1 MATFQNPSTV
11 AARWRDGALAA
22 VSLAFLLAAGGCG
35 GSGGETPAPPPV
47 EAPPPAGSATVGGAA
62 QTVAVTID
70 GIGGASVVV
79 PPEALA
85 EAVTVRIAA
94 DTTGAPPWPPDL
106 VPRGPVL
113 ALTPHDVA
121 FAGPVRVR
129 LPAPAVTLAEGERL
143 VLAKASPQGDWVPM
157 ADTRLVDGQLELEV
171 TSFSFFAPVVIRT
184 ATASLQPWSAT
195 LTLACGTQDC
205 QRLVGPADVAAT
217 VTTNN
222 GVLPPSC
229 TASNARVEIQTWYRD
244 SALSLLGLSRYAFD
258 MVMPSTGGT
267 AVRHWSANLLPLF
280 GGEIRA
286 RLVCGGSVV
295 QSAGIATLN
304 WQRGSGI
311 HVLPVALSLPGVN
324 SGGVAVAEATLTG
337 GGQTAIEGRD
347 RIYYPNAPGASSQA
361 TVDWER
367 SDDDGAS
374 WRFVATS
381 YQTLAT
387 PSPFGNETQP
397 WDYWTVRHE
406 FGADG
411 NRSGRILFRVR
422 ACVDARLTLDLG
434 RTVTVERRCRTG
446 EVGTANVVAAAA
458 PPIFTQ
464 QPRALLV
471 LAGQTAT
478 LSAMATGLP
487 APTLSW
493 QTRPANSLGGWSDVS
508 GANSGS
514 YTTPVLGLADNGTQY
529 RAVAANSG
537 GTEFSAP
544 VTVSVGDAPVA
555 PQITSDLSAI
565 RTLRGGDATMAVA
578 VRGTEPLSY
587 EWRVG
592 GILVQGQNAP
602 VLNLQSIQ
610 FGSTVTVTVS
620 NVAGSV
626 TSREVAIT
634 LVNATT
640 PLQPLA
646 IVRQPLASTVTVGN
660 TATLVVQAEGGGS
673 IGYQWQRNGIDI
685 AGATEP
691 VYALT
696 SAQPADAGSY
706 RVIVSRNTE
715 TLTSSEVALT
725 VNAAGPQP
733 ETLNIT
739 FQPTGLSLNPG
750 QTAVFAV
757 AGTGAGPLRYQW
769 LREGVPISGATTPVL
784 KIDAVAAG
792 DAGNYTVHVMDSTG
806 TVVSNAAGLVVL
818 PAPGAPRFTS
828 FAMPAGSVVGDTPR
842 ITITVGASPQ
852 AQCLWLRNGEL
863 ITGANDCSGYT
874 TPPLTLADNGAVYTA
889 VAYNAG
895 GAAVSGAFV
904 LSVRQPAAP
913 VILSHP
919 IDASTTEGG
928 AAVFSV
934 AYSGAPPP
942 QRRWFI
948 NGVELPVAYLLP
960 FTAGACSGGYDVTEG
975 SLRLL
980 QVTASCDGATVQFV
994 ATNNLG
1000 SATSSTARLAVTPS
1014 VPAGAL
1020 TATQVV
1026 AGNEWSVV
1034 LRPDR
1039 TVWGWGGLHKL
1050 DGTVV
1055 VSNLA
1060 PGDQARR
1067 PVQMYPALLTDVR
1080 QIAGWY
1086 DGFWALTGE
1095 PGSAGSRVLHWG
1107 NARSANDGRGADGQG
1122 NLGSMPAF
1130 RVNASPVPML
1140 ERRTVNG
1147 ALQSVPVDR
1156 VCSVAATSDRTL
1168 LIRALDGFG
1177 TPTDC
1182 APGSAKTV
1190 WVAGTLT
1197 AYGSDAVGVV
1207 LPVQGLPA
1215 GIPARLITAQHSAQS
1230 SSGPALV
1237 LMEDGS
1243 LHGWGMNIGNQFG
1256 LPLPANTGTVGSDT
1270 APQRLPGAW
1279 GAARVAA
1286 FSYVGLIVGR
1296 GDGSAMVSGRNDGGE
1311 LGLGPQPS
1319 GTVNNGP
1326 MPLLATAGVPLDGVD
1341 ALASAQVQVSLA
1353 LRQGRILAWGAAN
1366 QPLQGGSTTALP
1378 YPRLLPAS
1386 GDGWRALSA
1395 GHAHALAIAA
1405 NGVVYTWGNG
1415 LRGALGNGQDSGAV
1429 AAPTMVTVP

>member
-1 MATFQNPSTV
+1 MHRRLLS
-11 AARWRDGALAA
+11 RALAA
-22 VSLAFLLAAGGCG
+22 MALAGLVAAGGCG
-35 GSGGETPAPPPV
+35 GSGSEAPAPPPV
-47 EAPPPAGSATVGGAA
+47 QASPPPGSATVGGAT
-62 QTVAVTID
+62 QTAAVTID

-94 DTTGAPPWPPDL
+94 DTTGAPPLPAGL
-106 VPRGPVL
+106 VPRGAVL

-121 FAGPVRVR
+121 FAVPVRVR
-129 LPAPAVTLAEGERL
+129 IPAPAVTLADGERL

-157 ADTRLVDGQLELEV
+157 ADTQLVNGQLELEV
-171 TSFSFFAPVVIRT
+171 TSFSFFVPVVIQT
-184 ATASLQPWSAT
+184 VPANLQPWSAT
-195 LTLACGTQDC
+195 MTLACGTQDC

-222 GVLPPSC
+222 GLLPPSC
-229 TASNARVEIQTWYRD
+229 TAVNARVEIQTWYRNTA
-244 SALSLLGLSRYAFD
+244 STVSSLSRYAFD
-258 MVMPSTGGT
+258 TVMSSAGGT
-267 AVRHWSANLLPLF
+267 AVRHWSANLLPLY
-280 GGEIRA
+280 GGEMRA
-286 RLVCGGSVV
+286 RLVCAGSVV
-295 QSAGIATLN
+295 QSAGYATLK
-304 WQRGSGI
+304 WQRGPDSSI
-311 HVLPVALSLPGVN
+311 HVLPVALSLPGVG
-324 SGGVAVAEATLTG
+324 SGGSAVAQATLTG
-337 GGQTAIEGRD
+337 GGQEAIEGFD
-347 RIYYPNAPGASSQA
+347 PISYPNAPRATSQA

-387 PSPFGNETQP
+387 PLPFGNETRP

-406 FGADG
+406 FSTEG

-422 ACVDARLTLDLG
+422 ACVDARRTVDLG

-446 EVGTANVVAAAA
+446 EAGTANIVAAAS
-458 PPIFTQ
+458 PPVFTQ

-478 LSAMATGLP
+478 LGAVATGLP
-487 APTLSW
+487 APTLVW
-493 QTRPANSLGGWSDVS
+493 QTRPANSLGGWSDATGGN

-555 PQITSDLSAI
+555 PQITSNLSAI
-565 RTLRGGDATMAVA
+565 RTLRGGDATLAVA

-592 GILVQGQNAP
+592 GTVVPGQNAP

-610 FGSTVTVTVS
+610 VGSTVSVTVS
-620 NVAGSV
+620 NGAGSV
-626 TSREVAIT
+626 TSREVAVT
-634 LVNATT
+634 LVDGAA
-640 PLQPLA
+640 PLQPLG
-646 IVRQPLASTVTVGN
+646 IVRQPLATTVTVGN
-660 TATLVVQAEGGGS
+660 TATLAVQTEGGGS
-673 IGYQWQRNGIDI
+673 IGYQWQRNGVDI
-685 AGATEP
+685 AGATEA
-691 VYALT
+691 VYALA
-696 SAQPADAGSY
+696 SAQAADAGNY
-706 RVIVSRNTE
+706 RVIVSRGAD
-715 TLTSSEVALT
+715 TLASSVVALT

-733 ETLNIT
+733 ETLNIS

-750 QTAVFAV
+750 QTALFAV

-792 DAGNYTVHVMDSTG
+792 DAGNYTVHVMDTTG

-818 PAPGAPRFTS
+818 PAPGAPQFTS
-828 FAMPAGSVVGDTPR
+828 FVMPVGSVVGDTPR
-842 ITITVGASPQ
+842 IATTVAASPP

-895 GAAVSGAFV
+895 GAAVSGAFA

-913 VILSHP
+913 AILSHP
-919 IDASTTEGG
+919 TDATTTEGG
-928 AAVFSV
+928 AAVFS
-934 AYSGAPPP
+934 ATYSGEPPP
-942 QRRWFI
+942 QRRWFV
-948 NGVELPVAYLLP
+948 NGVELPVAFLVP
-960 FTAGACSGGYDVTEG
+960 FTAGACGGGYDVTGG

-980 QVTASCDGATVQFV
+980 QVTAGCDGATVHFV
-994 ATNNLG
+994 ATNSLG
-1000 SATSSTARLAVTPS
+1000 STTSNTARLTVTPS
-1014 VPAGAL
+1014 VPVGAL

-1026 AGNEWSVV
+1026 AGHEWSLV

-1039 TVWGWGGLHKL
+1039 TVWGWGGLHKV

-1055 VSNLA
+1055 ISNLA

-1067 PVQMYPALLTDVR
+1067 PVQMYPAVLTDVR

-1086 DGFWALTGE
+1086 DGFWAMTGE

-1107 NARSANDGRGADGQG
+1107 NARSANDGRGADGLG
-1122 NLGSMPAF
+1122 NPGLLPSF

-1147 ALQSVPVDR
+1147 SLQSVPVDR

-1177 TPTDC
+1177 SPTDC

-1197 AYGSDAVGVV
+1197 QYGADAVGVV

-1215 GIPARLITAQHSAQS
+1215 GIPARVITAQHSAQS
-1230 SSGPALV
+1230 SSGPAMV

-1256 LPLPANTGTVGSDT
+1256 LALPANTGTVGSDV
-1270 APQRLPGAW
+1270 APQSLPGAW
-1279 GAARVAA
+1279 GEARVAA

-1296 GDGSAMVSGRNDGGE
+1296 SDGSAMVSGRNDGGE
-1311 LGLGPQPS
+1311 LGLGPQAS

-1326 MPLLATAGVPLDGVD
+1326 LPLLAAAGVPLDGVD

-1366 QPLQGGSTTALP
+1366 QPLQGGSTSALN
-1378 YPRLLPAS
+1378 YPRQLPAS

-1405 NGVVYTWGNG
+1405 NGVAYTWGNG

-1429 AAPTMVTVP
+1429 LAPAMLTAP